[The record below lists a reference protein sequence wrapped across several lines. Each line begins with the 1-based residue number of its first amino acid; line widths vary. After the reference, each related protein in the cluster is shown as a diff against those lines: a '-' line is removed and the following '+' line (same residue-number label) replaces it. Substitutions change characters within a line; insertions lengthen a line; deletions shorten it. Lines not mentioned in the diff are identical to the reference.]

1 MTTSSW
7 PSSHPE
13 YLHPIA
19 LTKQVLSGIN
29 ATLKLPDF
37 AGPGAMS
44 IAAVMN
50 GRKVAVS
57 GHVDRFGD
65 FVAGKAGPAT
75 FDVVA
80 GGSKIGFT
88 GTAGMGPWVA
98 NGALDANLGDLA
110 TVFGALGQP
119 VPKLPEG
126 LGSKTIAVKGQFTY
140 GANQVIRL
148 HKAVVTLDSNQ
159 VSGDVTVA
167 LAGARP
173 KVTANLAAGALN
185 LASLGGGSGGGAAGS
200 GGGAGSSASAGW
212 SKAPID
218 ASAMGAMD
226 ADVSLSAASLDLGA
240 VKLGKSAISVAL
252 AAGRAVVTLKPVTAY
267 QGAVSGQVTVDGAR
281 GLSVASNLNI
291 SNMALQPLLSD
302 YAGYKRLI
310 GTANAKVALAGA
322 GGSMDAIMHSLSG
335 SGSISIGKGE
345 IQGLDLAG
353 MLTSMNMNYMGA
365 GAKTI
370 FDGITASYTVKGGVL
385 SNNDLSLKAPLLTA
399 SGAGT
404 VNLGARTLDYT
415 VTPTALQGL
424 AGAQGVSVPLKI
436 SGPWAAPSFGL
447 DMNSAV
453 GAKINAEKKKLE
465 DKAKAAAAKAI
476 ADKLG
481 GGTSGST
488 GNALQD
494 KAAQGL
500 MKLLGG
506 N

>member
-1 MTTSSW
+1 M
-7 PSSHPE
+7 
-13 YLHPIA
+13 
-19 LTKQVLSGIN
+19 
-29 ATLKLPDF
+29 
-37 AGPGAMS
+37 
-44 IAAVMN
+44 
-50 GRKVAVS
+50 
-57 GHVDRFGD
+57 
-65 FVAGKAGPAT
+65 
-75 FDVVA
+75 
-80 GGSKIGFT
+80 
-88 GTAGMGPWVA
+88 
-98 NGALDANLGDLA
+98 
-110 TVFGALGQP
+110 
-119 VPKLPEG
+119 
-126 LGSKTIAVKGQFTY
+126 
-140 GANQVIRL
+140 
-148 HKAVVTLDSNQ
+148 TLDSNV

-173 KVTANLAAGALN
+173 KVTADLAAGALT
-185 LASLGGGSGGGAAGS
+185 LASLAGGAGGGSSGKAAP
-200 GGGAGSSASAGW
+200 ASAGW

-218 ASAMGAMD
+218 ARAMGAMD
-226 ADVSLSAASLDLGA
+226 ANVSLSAASVDLGA
-240 VKLGKSAISVAL
+240 VKLGKSAVSVAL

-291 SNMALQPLLSD
+291 ANMALQPLLSD

-310 GTANAKVALAGA
+310 GTANAKVVLAGS

-365 GAKTI
+365 GARTI

-385 SNNDLSLKAPLLTA
+385 SNSDLSLKAPVLTA

-404 VNLGARTLDYT
+404 VDLGARTLDYT

-453 GAKINAEKKKLE
+453 GAKLDAAKKKLE
-465 DKAKAAAAKAI
+465 DQAKAAAAKAI

-481 GGTSGST
+481 GGTSGGT
-488 GNALQD
+488 GNAVQD
-494 KAAQGL
+494 KAAQEL